1 MKIGKYIIEI
11 VPNDSIDFTLGIPY
25 SNGIYY
31 DIIID
36 TYITKRD
43 KVVLCKFIP
52 KGSRGFITR
61 SEYIKCKH
69 IKPNTGIRYSII
81 GKYWIF
87 LIIKQL
93 N

>member
-11 VPNDSIDFTLGIPY
+11 IPSNAKNFELNIPTFNHIIYDSESEQPKTFKQKKDNIFYLI
-25 SNGIYY
+25 
-31 DIIID
+31 
-36 TYITKRD
+36 KRTF
-43 KVVLCKFIP
+43 K
-52 KGSRGFITR
+52 
-61 SEYIKCKH
+61 KCKH
-69 IKPNTGIRYSII
+69 IKPNTGIRYSIV